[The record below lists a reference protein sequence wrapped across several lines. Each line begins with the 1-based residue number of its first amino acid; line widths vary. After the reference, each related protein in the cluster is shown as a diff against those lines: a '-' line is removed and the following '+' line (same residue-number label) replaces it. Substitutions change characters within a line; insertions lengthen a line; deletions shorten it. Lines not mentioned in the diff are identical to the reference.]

1 MLNERAAVRLSDA
14 DDLDYQCPIE
24 LEDTQNH
31 LIKEASEAEWNELE
45 HVTIKLSQ
53 GARDYFAGYMAVKV
67 STESEWGS
75 VFFVMKEVTNFTI
88 YYKGSVTFYG
98 KNNSHDGISF
108 VFCQSF
114 FFKKILTMTL
124 H

>member
-24 LEDTQNH
+24 LEDPQNH

-67 STESEWGS
+67 STESDG
-75 VFFVMKEVTNFTI
+75 
-88 YYKGSVTFYG
+88 GQRGG
-98 KNNSHDGISF
+98 KINSHDGISF